1 MTAFKVETNGFVWT
15 KTSTG
20 FTALGFRDQSELS
33 PHFTSLVSANQ
44 VSRSES
50 VKIVKKESFVALSCN
65 CCQCTVSIGQWIY
78 ILNPKDNFRTNKWHT
93 GQGMF
98 DCSKSRWAQCITG
111 PVGHLHLHCLVLDG
125 NTTPCWL
132 TVRAW
137 PPPTSDGLHHC
148 NNDSRD
154 KLAPSLNTHSRETGK
169 VKANLSV
176 VCCYLSTIA
185 ATPVSQQH
193 LLTHQHHWCSGG
205 LTLFRRTNHTF
216 RHQPWLSNVCLDMLV
231 R

>member
-44 VSRSES
+44 VSKSES

-98 DCSKSRWAQCITG
+98 DCSKSGWAQCITG
-111 PVGHLHLHCLVLDG
+111 PVGHLHLHC
-125 NTTPCWL
+125 
-132 TVRAW
+132 
-137 PPPTSDGLHHC
+137 
-148 NNDSRD
+148 
-154 KLAPSLNTHSRETGK
+154 TG
-169 VKANLSV
+169 AGWEHD
-176 VCCYLSTIA
+176 T
-185 ATPVSQQH
+185 
-193 LLTHQHHWCSGG
+193 LLTHRPCVASTYIRR
-205 LTLFRRTNHTF
+205 LTPL
-216 RHQPWLSNVCLDMLV
+216 QQWLTGQTCAIA
-231 R
+231 